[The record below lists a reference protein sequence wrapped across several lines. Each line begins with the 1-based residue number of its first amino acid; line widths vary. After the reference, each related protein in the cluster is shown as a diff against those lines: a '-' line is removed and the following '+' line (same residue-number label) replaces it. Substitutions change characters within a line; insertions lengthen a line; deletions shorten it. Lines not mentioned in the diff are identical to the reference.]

1 MTLTAALFVDDTD
14 QFHLAKDDQTEEQ
27 FVLQVQAAITFWGMI
42 VLATGGYLK
51 QLKCQVGLV
60 LFRFVD
66 GKARVKTGRL
76 LPEFQF
82 NIPQTGGVTLPIPTI
97 EPGEGTKSLGV
108 VFDLLNECLHQLE
121 KISKKGLEWS
131 S

>member
-27 FVLQVQAAITFWGMI
+27 FALQVHAAITFWDMI
-42 VLATGGYLK
+42 VLATGGHLK
-51 QLKCQVGLV
+51 QSKCQVGLV
-60 LFRFVD
+60 LFRFVN
-66 GKARVKTGRL
+66 GKAKVKTGRL

-82 NIPQTGGVTLPIPTI
+82 TIPQAGGTTVLIPTI
-97 EPGEGTKSLGV
+97 EPGAGTKSLGV
-108 VFDLLNECLHQLE
+108 VFDLLNECLPQLD
-121 KISKKGLEWS
+121 KIRKKGLERS